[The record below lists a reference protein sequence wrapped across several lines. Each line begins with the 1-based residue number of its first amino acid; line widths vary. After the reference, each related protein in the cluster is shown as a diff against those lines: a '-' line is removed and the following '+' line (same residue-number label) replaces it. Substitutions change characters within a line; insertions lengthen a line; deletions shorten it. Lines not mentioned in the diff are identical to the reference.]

1 MFYNTSWEICYTEDR
16 HEINTLD
23 GINGT
28 PDILQRIQCLKRIDT
43 ADELEPEEL
52 AHKLTKIHETGL
64 TIRNLSL
71 LEDNAVYLSDLPQLR
86 DFLSIA
92 LNLPK
97 SPMVNELKHYALDIS
112 EQVTRY
118 WVMGVED
125 PLYRSLLNQV
135 DEGLDRGAIL
145 TALRAIS
152 RISMNLEESNLLRGV
167 PVSTIKKICEW
178 VLLEDEELVS
188 ACLDFLYQ
196 FTAVPENVALVLSRA
211 SYLSLPSFLSRL
223 TRLLQHHAQES
234 FTKQL
239 LHPAVLSVSATDI
252 PAVPDEL
259 LEQFLRCDEPER
271 SNYWLKAVFEEE
283 PESEITQIALWQA
296 YQDRFNKFADPQHP
310 LLPAAEF
317 IKNVSTIFAG
327 ANAQVVN
334 GASSKFIIKGIRP
347 RYVPLDLKER
357 PYSRCLWQPPGQD
370 RCGQFFLKPKHM
382 FDHIAASHLL
392 IPRTVDDGSGG
403 VAEERWDFSTML
415 PPQQLLDCYWA
426 GCLHFARLAPGTM
439 PSAYEVGM
447 HVKTHL
453 PDTSKKASL
462 RAKHNR
468 TPATATIAPGHPHNQ
483 PLDPEYG
490 RDASYS
496 YQVWHNTAV
505 DERGEAAGLPLT
517 SVLVLRNMARNIPK
531 AEGMLPL
538 AAGSDDG
545 GFGSAGQDRDEKWME
560 RLFGPLRQRLMFV
573 MAHNRPL
580 VGFVADLM
588 GWVERGMRN

>member
-1 MFYNTSWEICYTEDR
+1 M
-16 HEINTLD
+16 
-23 GINGT
+23 
-28 PDILQRIQCLKRIDT
+28 
-43 ADELEPEEL
+43 EPGDL
-52 AHKLTKIHETGL
+52 AHKLTKIHEAGL

-71 LEDNAVYLSDLPQLR
+71 LEDNAVYLSELPQLR

-92 LNLPK
+92 LNLPN
-97 SPMVNELKHYALDIS
+97 SPIVTELKHYALDIA

-118 WVMGVED
+118 WVMDVED
-125 PLYRSLLNQV
+125 PLYRSLLKQV

-152 RISMNLEESNLLRGV
+152 RISMHLEESNLLRGV
-167 PVSTIKKICEW
+167 QVSTIKKICEW
-178 VLLEDEELVS
+178 ILLEDEELVS

-196 FTAVPENVALVLSRA
+196 YTAVAENVTLLLSKA
-211 SYLSLPSFLSRL
+211 SYLSLPSFLNQL
-223 TRLLQHHAQES
+223 TRLLQYHAQES

-239 LHPAVLSVSATDI
+239 VHPAIPSIPATSI

-271 SNYWLKAVFEEE
+271 SNYWLKAVFEED

-296 YQDRFNKFADPQHP
+296 YQDRFNKYTDPQHP

-334 GASSKFIIKGIRP
+334 GPSSKFIIKGIRP
-347 RYVPLDLKER
+347 RHVPIDLKER
-357 PYSRCLWQPPGQD
+357 SYRRCLWQPPGQD
-370 RCGQFFLKPKHM
+370 RCDHFFLKPTHM
-382 FDHIAASHLL
+382 FDHIATAHLL
-392 IPRTVDDGSGG
+392 IPQNPGPEGG
-403 VAEERWDFSTML
+403 WDFSAVL
-415 PPQQLLDCYWA
+415 PTQERLDCHWA
-426 GCLHFARLAPGTM
+426 GCQHYARLAPGAM
-439 PSAYEVGM
+439 PSPFEIGM

-453 PDTSKKASL
+453 PDISKKAAL

-468 TPATATIAPGHPHNQ
+468 TPATATIIPGHSRHKLQ
-483 PLDPEYG
+483 IDPNEG

-517 SVLVLRNMARNIPK
+517 SVLVLRNMARNVPK
-531 AEGMLPL
+531 AEAMLGPEE
-538 AAGSDDG
+538 SDG
-545 GFGSAGQDRDEKWME
+545 GASEADGRGEKWME
-560 RLFGPLRQRLMFV
+560 RLFSPLRQRLMFV

-588 GWVERGMRN
+588 GWVERGMRD

>member
-1 MFYNTSWEICYTEDR
+1 M
-16 HEINTLD
+16 
-23 GINGT
+23 
-28 PDILQRIQCLKRIDT
+28 
-43 ADELEPEEL
+43 EPEEL
-52 AHKLTKIHETGL
+52 AHKLTKIHEAGL

-97 SPMVNELKHYALDIS
+97 SPIVTELKHYALDIA

-118 WVMGVED
+118 WVMDVED

-188 ACLDFLYQ
+188 ACLDFFYQ
-196 FTAVPENVALVLSRA
+196 YTAVPENVSLLLSK
-211 SYLSLPSFLSRL
+211 STFLSLPSFLSQL
-223 TRLLQHHAQES
+223 TRLLQYHAQES
-234 FTKQL
+234 VTKQL
-239 LHPAVLSVSATDI
+239 LHPAVPSTPATAI
-252 PAVPDEL
+252 PAVPDDL

-271 SNYWLKAVFEEE
+271 SNYWLKAVFEED

-296 YQDRFNKFADPQHP
+296 YQDRFNKYTDPQHP

-317 IKNVSTIFAG
+317 IKNVSTIFVG

-334 GASSKFIIKGIRP
+334 GPSSKFIIKGIRP
-347 RYVPLDLKER
+347 RHVPLDLKDR
-357 PYSRCLWQPPGQD
+357 AYTPCLWQPPGQE
-370 RCGQFFLKPKHM
+370 RCGMFFLKAKHM
-382 FDHIAASHLL
+382 FDHIATSHLGV
-392 IPRTVDDGSGG
+392 PYTPGAEGG
-403 VAEERWDFSTML
+403 WNFSAVL
-415 PPQQLLDCYWA
+415 PTNGRLDCHWA
-426 GCLHFARLAPGTM
+426 GCYHFARSAPHNPPT
-439 PSAYEVGM
+439 PFEVGM

-453 PDTSKKASL
+453 ADASKKASL
-462 RAKHNR
+462 RQKHNN
-468 TPATATIAPGHPHNQ
+468 TPSTAVVVPGQ
-483 PLDPEYG
+483 SAQQLQLDGEG
-490 RDASYS
+490 RPASYS

-517 SVLVLRNMARNIPK
+517 SVLVLRNLARNIPK
-531 AEGMLPL
+531 AEGMLGPGDVDAL
-538 AAGSDDG
+538 KEGTEAWVDT
-545 GFGSAGQDRDEKWME
+545 
-560 RLFGPLRQRLMFV
+560 LFMPLRQRLMFV

-580 VGFVADLM
+580 AGFVADLM
-588 GWVERGMRN
+588 GWVERGMRQS

>member
-1 MFYNTSWEICYTEDR
+1 M
-16 HEINTLD
+16 
-23 GINGT
+23 
-28 PDILQRIQCLKRIDT
+28 
-43 ADELEPEEL
+43 EPEEL
-52 AHKLTKIHETGL
+52 AHKLTKIHEAGL

-97 SPMVNELKHYALDIS
+97 SPIVTELKHYALDIA

-118 WVMGVED
+118 WVMDVED
-125 PLYRSLLNQV
+125 PLYRSLLNEV

-167 PVSTIKKICEW
+167 QVSTTKKICEW

-196 FTAVPENVALVLSRA
+196 YTAVPENVSLLLSNS
-211 SYLSLPSFLSRL
+211 SYLSLPSFLSQL
-223 TRLLQHHAQES
+223 ARLLQYHAQES
-234 FTKQL
+234 ITKQL
-239 LHPAVLSVSATDI
+239 LHPAIPSTPATAI

-271 SNYWLKAVFEEE
+271 SNYWLKAVFEED
-283 PESEITQIALWQA
+283 PDSEITQIALWQA
-296 YQDRFNKFADPQHP
+296 YQDRFNKYTDPQHP

-317 IKNVSTIFAG
+317 IKNVSTIFVG

-334 GASSKFIIKGIRP
+334 GPSSKFIIKGIRP
-347 RYVPLDLKER
+347 RHVPLDLKDR
-357 PYSRCLWQPPGQD
+357 AYSPCLWQTPGQD
-370 RCGQFFLKPKHM
+370 RCGMFFLKAKHM
-382 FDHIAASHLL
+382 FDHIASSHLL
-392 IPRTVDDGSGG
+392 IPFSPGAEGG
-403 VAEERWDFSTML
+403 WDFGAAL
-415 PPQQLLDCYWA
+415 PPANGRLDCYWA
-426 GCLHFARLAPGTM
+426 GCRHFARLAPHKPPT
-439 PSAYEVGM
+439 AFEIGM

-453 PDTSKKASL
+453 ADASKKAVL
-462 RAKHNR
+462 RQKHNN
-468 TPATATIAPGHPHNQ
+468 TPATATIVPGGSSQ
-483 PLDPEYG
+483 KLQLDDEG
-490 RDASYS
+490 RAATYS

-517 SVLVLRNMARNIPK
+517 SVLVLRNLARNIPK
-531 AEGMLPL
+531 AEAMLP
-538 AAGSDDG
+538 G
-545 GFGSAGQDRDEKWME
+545 GIGGGVGNGMEEGWME
-560 RLFGPLRQRLMFV
+560 RLFIPLRQRLMFV

-588 GWVERGMRN
+588 GWVFGGFFWGGGVGGRGEQ